1 MALLCGCPLLLLLQ
15 KADWA
20 VCSRGQRSNSSCQKQ
35 IGGEPQGGVK
45 GQWPVDCPRY
55 DGPGGGRGRLHR
67 AAPMNYEENQWR
79 QEVTRGGQAISSA
92 PGDLFW
98 HWEEKRKKKWRK
110 REEKCDQQGAVFLRI
125 LQFKRRVSHHWELF
139 ENTSVEVKNKSTTR
153 YEAQAHNCY
162 VTKDLD
168 NFRKQHL
175 RKCMRGCY
183 FHSCWKIPEE
193 QGPTSLWAQQPVSDN
208 TFFYCTC
215 VRANRPRHPRST
227 IKQTIICHF
236 KRRAIA
242 CLVFMFLSVP
252 WKTWTPVFHGQRDV
266 VCEPVTAP
274 PLSLI
279 ALCLLICLPLLIHIC
294 VLGAPFLPLDI
305 CQYGLDLGG
314 PSRSS
319 EARAGDS
326 LENRP
331 LN

>member
-162 VTKDLD
+162 VTKLKKKKNHERPWTISGSSISENVCADAISTPAEKSQKSKVQQACE
-168 NFRKQHL
+168 R
-175 RKCMRGCY
+175 
-183 FHSCWKIPEE
+183 S
-193 QGPTSLWAQQPVSDN
+193 SLLVTTPSS
-208 TFFYCTC
+208 T
-215 VRANRPRHPRST
+215 VRALEPTDPDTHAAPSN
-227 IKQTIICHF
+227 
-236 KRRAIA
+236 KRLFAI
-242 CLVFMFLSVP
+242 L
-252 WKTWTPVFHGQRDV
+252 KE
-266 VCEPVTAP
+266 EPSHA
-274 PLSLI
+274 
-279 ALCLLICLPLLIHIC
+279 
-294 VLGAPFLPLDI
+294 
-305 CQYGLDLGG
+305 
-314 PSRSS
+314 
-319 EARAGDS
+319 
-326 LENRP
+326 
-331 LN
+331 